1 MNELGYRKI
10 SWFVSVSQINYL
22 PQSSASVN
30 NWSARHLQ
38 ITIFSWTLSNK
49 CLSFSCLSKF
59 RGAGLWDFTLEPVEY
74 LRKLDKSGIYRI
86 TGSFDIVGVPIHVEV
101 LTGMKYA
108 RPQFAVGFS
117 FDQESF
123 GKLSEQ
129 LSGIGVDFLD
139 VIGLNLEVICRN
151 VVTVRSLESV
161 PYIANEVIIIII
173 IETLFVFLDV
183 QL

>member
-1 MNELGYRKI
+1 
-10 SWFVSVSQINYL
+10 
-22 PQSSASVN
+22 
-30 NWSARHLQ
+30 
-38 ITIFSWTLSNK
+38 
-49 CLSFSCLSKF
+49 
-59 RGAGLWDFTLEPVEY
+59 
-74 LRKLDKSGIYRI
+74 
-86 TGSFDIVGVPIHVEV
+86 
-101 LTGMKYA
+101 MKYA

-173 IETLFVFLDV
+173 IETLFVFLNV

>member
-1 MNELGYRKI
+1 
-10 SWFVSVSQINYL
+10 
-22 PQSSASVN
+22 
-30 NWSARHLQ
+30 
-38 ITIFSWTLSNK
+38 
-49 CLSFSCLSKF
+49 
-59 RGAGLWDFTLEPVEY
+59 
-74 LRKLDKSGIYRI
+74 
-86 TGSFDIVGVPIHVEV
+86 
-101 LTGMKYA
+101 MKYA

-117 FDQESF
+117 FDQESY

-151 VVTVRSLESV
+151 VVTVRSIETV

-173 IETLFVFLDV
+173 IIIIEILFVFLNV

>member
-1 MNELGYRKI
+1 
-10 SWFVSVSQINYL
+10 
-22 PQSSASVN
+22 
-30 NWSARHLQ
+30 
-38 ITIFSWTLSNK
+38 
-49 CLSFSCLSKF
+49 
-59 RGAGLWDFTLEPVEY
+59 
-74 LRKLDKSGIYRI
+74 
-86 TGSFDIVGVPIHVEV
+86 
-101 LTGMKYA
+101 MKYA

-117 FDQESF
+117 FDQESY

-151 VVTVRSLESV
+151 VVTVRCLESV

-173 IETLFVFLDV
+173 IIIETLFVFLDV

>member
-1 MNELGYRKI
+1 
-10 SWFVSVSQINYL
+10 
-22 PQSSASVN
+22 
-30 NWSARHLQ
+30 
-38 ITIFSWTLSNK
+38 
-49 CLSFSCLSKF
+49 
-59 RGAGLWDFTLEPVEY
+59 
-74 LRKLDKSGIYRI
+74 
-86 TGSFDIVGVPIHVEV
+86 
-101 LTGMKYA
+101 MKYA

-117 FDQESF
+117 FDQESY

-173 IETLFVFLDV
+173 IIIETLFVFLNV

>member
-1 MNELGYRKI
+1 
-10 SWFVSVSQINYL
+10 
-22 PQSSASVN
+22 
-30 NWSARHLQ
+30 
-38 ITIFSWTLSNK
+38 
-49 CLSFSCLSKF
+49 
-59 RGAGLWDFTLEPVEY
+59 
-74 LRKLDKSGIYRI
+74 
-86 TGSFDIVGVPIHVEV
+86 
-101 LTGMKYA
+101 MKYA

-161 PYIANEVIIIII
+161 PDIANEVIIIII
-173 IETLFVFLDV
+173 IETLFVFLNV

>member
-1 MNELGYRKI
+1 
-10 SWFVSVSQINYL
+10 
-22 PQSSASVN
+22 
-30 NWSARHLQ
+30 
-38 ITIFSWTLSNK
+38 
-49 CLSFSCLSKF
+49 
-59 RGAGLWDFTLEPVEY
+59 
-74 LRKLDKSGIYRI
+74 
-86 TGSFDIVGVPIHVEV
+86 
-101 LTGMKYA
+101 MKYA

-117 FDQESF
+117 FDQESY

-139 VIGLNLEVICRN
+139 VIGLNLEVLCRN

-173 IETLFVFLDV
+173 IETLFVYLNV

>member
-1 MNELGYRKI
+1 M
-10 SWFVSVSQINYL
+10 
-22 PQSSASVN
+22 
-30 NWSARHLQ
+30 
-38 ITIFSWTLSNK
+38 T
-49 CLSFSCLSKF
+49 
-59 RGAGLWDFTLEPVEY
+59 
-74 LRKLDKSGIYRI
+74 GI
-86 TGSFDIVGVPIHVEV
+86 
-101 LTGMKYA
+101 KYA

-117 FDQESF
+117 FDQESY

-173 IETLFVFLDV
+173 IETLFVFLNV

>member
-1 MNELGYRKI
+1 M
-10 SWFVSVSQINYL
+10 
-22 PQSSASVN
+22 
-30 NWSARHLQ
+30 
-38 ITIFSWTLSNK
+38 SNK
-49 CLSFSCLSKF
+49 CLLFSCLSKF

-74 LRKLDKSGIYRI
+74 LRKLEKTGIYRI

-101 LTGMKYA
+101 LTGVKYA

-117 FDQESF
+117 FDQESY

-151 VVTVRSLESV
+151 VVTVRSLETV
-161 PYIANEVIIIII
+161 PYIAHEVIIIVIIIII
-173 IETLFVFLDV
+173 IIIIIIMETLFVYLSV

>member
-1 MNELGYRKI
+1 
-10 SWFVSVSQINYL
+10 
-22 PQSSASVN
+22 
-30 NWSARHLQ
+30 
-38 ITIFSWTLSNK
+38 
-49 CLSFSCLSKF
+49 
-59 RGAGLWDFTLEPVEY
+59 
-74 LRKLDKSGIYRI
+74 
-86 TGSFDIVGVPIHVEV
+86 
-101 LTGMKYA
+101 MKYA

>member
-1 MNELGYRKI
+1 M
-10 SWFVSVSQINYL
+10 
-22 PQSSASVN
+22 
-30 NWSARHLQ
+30 
-38 ITIFSWTLSNK
+38 
-49 CLSFSCLSKF
+49 KF

-74 LRKLDKSGIYRI
+74 LRKLEKTGIYRI

-117 FDQESF
+117 FDQESY

-151 VVTVRSLESV
+151 VVTVRSLETV
-161 PYIANEVIIIII
+161 PYIAHEVIIITIIIII
-173 IETLFVFLDV
+173 IMTVTIK
-183 QL
+183 

>member
-1 MNELGYRKI
+1 
-10 SWFVSVSQINYL
+10 
-22 PQSSASVN
+22 
-30 NWSARHLQ
+30 
-38 ITIFSWTLSNK
+38 
-49 CLSFSCLSKF
+49 
-59 RGAGLWDFTLEPVEY
+59 
-74 LRKLDKSGIYRI
+74 
-86 TGSFDIVGVPIHVEV
+86 
-101 LTGMKYA
+101 MKYA

-117 FDQESF
+117 FDQESY

-139 VIGLNLEVICRN
+139 VIGLNLEVLCRN

-173 IETLFVFLDV
+173 IETLFVFLNV

>member
-1 MNELGYRKI
+1 
-10 SWFVSVSQINYL
+10 
-22 PQSSASVN
+22 
-30 NWSARHLQ
+30 
-38 ITIFSWTLSNK
+38 
-49 CLSFSCLSKF
+49 
-59 RGAGLWDFTLEPVEY
+59 
-74 LRKLDKSGIYRI
+74 
-86 TGSFDIVGVPIHVEV
+86 
-101 LTGMKYA
+101 MKYA

-117 FDQESF
+117 FDQESY

-161 PYIANEVIIIII
+161 PYIATEVVIIIV
-173 IETLFVFLDV
+173 IETLFVFLNV

>member
-1 MNELGYRKI
+1 
-10 SWFVSVSQINYL
+10 
-22 PQSSASVN
+22 
-30 NWSARHLQ
+30 
-38 ITIFSWTLSNK
+38 
-49 CLSFSCLSKF
+49 
-59 RGAGLWDFTLEPVEY
+59 
-74 LRKLDKSGIYRI
+74 
-86 TGSFDIVGVPIHVEV
+86 
-101 LTGMKYA
+101 MKYA

-117 FDQESF
+117 FDQESY

-161 PYIANEVIIIII
+161 PYIVNEVIIIII
-173 IETLFVFLDV
+173 IETLFVFLNV

>member
-1 MNELGYRKI
+1 
-10 SWFVSVSQINYL
+10 
-22 PQSSASVN
+22 
-30 NWSARHLQ
+30 
-38 ITIFSWTLSNK
+38 
-49 CLSFSCLSKF
+49 
-59 RGAGLWDFTLEPVEY
+59 
-74 LRKLDKSGIYRI
+74 
-86 TGSFDIVGVPIHVEV
+86 
-101 LTGMKYA
+101 MKYA

-117 FDQESF
+117 FDQESY

-139 VIGLNLEVICRN
+139 VIGLNLEVLCRN

-173 IETLFVFLDV
+173 IIETLLVFLNV